1 MSVGFAVLAIGLRL
15 LIRIV
20 HGSSTMSNS
29 RAKLMESCGVVREE
43 CEPGGISGT
52 QLLRCQFLYL
62 CTSTA
67 SKTEYQFGEDR
78 GRC

>member
-1 MSVGFAVLAIGLRL
+1 MSVGFAVLALGVR

-52 QLLRCQFLYL
+52 QILRCQFLYL
-62 CTSTA
+62 
-67 SKTEYQFGEDR
+67 
-78 GRC
+78 